1 MNMKTLTDTTTFS
14 KSLFAGLLTG
24 IIAALLNLVYMIVYR
39 ESTNFGADLIVM
51 PLTIFIGF
59 PILMA
64 MAGAAYFLLQKHLFS
79 GTVWFIIICFIGM
92 IGLLT
97 MTILD
102 TRLNHGVLLSG
113 ARGLFLGMVI
123 ITSLLGAFLIPYL
136 ARHSKIYQ

>member
-1 MNMKTLTDTTTFS
+1 MKTLPDTTSFS

-39 ESTNFGADLIVM
+39 ESTNFAADLIVM

-64 MAGAAYFLLQKHLFS
+64 MAGSAYFLLQKHLLS
-79 GTVWFIIICFIGM
+79 GTIWFVIICFIGM
-92 IGLLT
+92 IALLLV
-97 MTILD
+97 TILD
-102 TRLNHGVLLSG
+102 TRLNHGALLSG